1 MESLLRLGAG
11 VHRRAWTVRSSKS
24 RAARGSVRRRR
35 RDARS
40 PVRASTHG
48 FQQFAGNAIWRREAG
63 TASRSRARR
72 HAVAGVATLS
82 AAYHLSA
89 LQSSRAKIDPA
100 IVAVLTVV
108 ESHSVLLLREARID
122 PCASLLVVSRC
133 TGGGLNEHHRAGAVG
148 ADNDAS
154 VAAQRER

>member
-1 MESLLRLGAG
+1 MESLLRVGAG
-11 VHRRAWTVRSSKS
+11 VHRRAWTVRSSKG
-24 RAARGSVRRRR
+24 RAARSSVCCRR

-82 AAYHLSA
+82 AA
-89 LQSSRAKIDPA
+89 Q
-100 IVAVLTVV
+100 
-108 ESHSVLLLREARID
+108 
-122 PCASLLVVSRC
+122 
-133 TGGGLNEHHRAGAVG
+133 HRAGAVG

-154 VAAQRER
+154 AAAQRERSAVPFPLNMRFLLALRAIFFVLLYREWRAATCAIA